1 MITGSLDRS
10 AADRCSTCT
19 GSVQRGAPTRLAQG
33 AEPGET
39 TEASYVCSYHFV
51 DGKPTPAHPF
61 PEKWLGYGSTASPL
75 KSYGARRRKQT
86 TRSYGGT
93 HVDRIQHQNHPI
105 PNDDTCS
112 IRYCLLC
119 LKEEEEEL
127 ETSPPVA
134 PDHAYATSA
143 SLPRPLVMCDQS
155 TQVSEPPELYKR
167 LLRSPNDADELR
179 LNLLQDDL
187 AERFRVSQSQ
197 VSKITSAW
205 YDIMEEKMRCHI
217 PWLPRETIQATLP
230 KCFKEHYP
238 TATCVI
244 DCCDAPLQKP
254 YTFGLRGLHT
264 IRYLVAL
271 APSGMIMFVS
281 AAYGGKNSEKHI
293 TKNSD
298 KYITINS
305 GILDL
310 LRPEDVVM
318 VDKGFLISDSSL
330 NRACR

>member
-1 MITGSLDRS
+1 MEGLMWIEYNTRIIPSLM
-10 AADRCSTCT
+10 TI
-19 GSVQRGAPTRLAQG
+19 
-33 AEPGET
+33 
-39 TEASYVCSYHFV
+39 
-51 DGKPTPAHPF
+51 
-61 PEKWLGYGSTASPL
+61 
-75 KSYGARRRKQT
+75 
-86 TRSYGGT
+86 
-93 HVDRIQHQNHPI
+93 HV
-105 PNDDTCS
+105 
-112 IRYCLLC
+112 
-119 LKEEEEEL
+119 
-127 ETSPPVA
+127 
-134 PDHAYATSA
+134 
-143 SLPRPLVMCDQS
+143 

-167 LLRSPNDADELR
+167 LLRSDHLSLLYTGLPRRAFWNLSNQLTLDYKNNFQLNARDQVLMTLMKLR

-318 VDKGFLISDSSL
+318 VDKGFLISDLLIEQGVQVILPDFTKKWTQQSEEEDNTSSL
-330 NRACR
+330 PLPAPVALLLSDSTSKESSAA